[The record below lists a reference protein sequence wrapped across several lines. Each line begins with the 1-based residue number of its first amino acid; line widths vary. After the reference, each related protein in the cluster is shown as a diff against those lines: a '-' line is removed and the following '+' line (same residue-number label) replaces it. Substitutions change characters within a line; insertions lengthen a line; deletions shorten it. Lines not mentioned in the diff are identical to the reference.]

1 MWAPG
6 FSSLILSYSHFIFTG
21 TVTTKSKSRQ
31 SCFLN
36 TTHEQITTIGSTLRW
51 QIITFYCKVSFLVGL
66 YYWWFTY
73 YSDTPISLC
82 TRRDE
87 TTEPISY
94 GSRKRDRSDA
104 DRHRFL
110 TTYATSRNPLRRGK
124 SWTKRWGL
132 WKQTKNSFRRTGTVM
147 FVSCYKEWSVETIL
161 SLWTPLSIWAKYVS
175 VLIVNRE
182 RNSSHSRRPSTQTP
196 PHASSFWAR
205 VALIRSQPL

>member
-6 FSSLILSYSHFIFTG
+6 FTSLILSYSHFIFTG
-21 TVTTKSKSRQ
+21 TVTTKSKSRP

-87 TTEPISY
+87 TTEPISNA
-94 GSRKRDRSDA
+94 SRKRDRSDA

-110 TTYATSRNPLRRGK
+110 TTYETYRNPLRRGK
-124 SWTKRWGL
+124 CWTKRWGL
-132 WKQTKNSFRRTGTVM
+132 WKQTNTIFVELVQLCSSVATNNEVLKQSCLCELLWASGQSM
-147 FVSCYKEWSVETIL
+147 FQFL
-161 SLWTPLSIWAKYVS
+161 S
-175 VLIVNRE
+175 LIVNVTAAIQGDRL
-182 RNSSHSRRPSTQTP
+182 RKLPHMHRRFEPGL
-196 PHASSFWAR
+196 H
-205 VALIRSQPL
+205 